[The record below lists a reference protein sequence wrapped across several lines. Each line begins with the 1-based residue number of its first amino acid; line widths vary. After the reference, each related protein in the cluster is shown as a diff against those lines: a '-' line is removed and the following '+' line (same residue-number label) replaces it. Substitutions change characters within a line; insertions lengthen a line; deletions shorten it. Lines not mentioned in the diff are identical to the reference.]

1 MKLRTSR
8 GRRSGRSLAVATGL
22 TALLATVLG
31 GAPALDGTPQRAA
44 AATDDRPTAA
54 GTEAAQA
61 KAVESGRKVE
71 VLSLRDERSTTHA
84 NPDGTF
90 TSRQYVQPVRVR
102 KNGEW
107 TDIDTTLV
115 RQKNGSWAPKA
126 ALAAMSF
133 SNGGNTTFAEIEK
146 DGRSLSLDWLDKL
159 PKPKIEGSTALYNNV
174 LRGVDLKVTASADG
188 FAHVLVVKDAKA
200 AAQPELAQL
209 DLPVKSQRIKVKKT
223 ENGGLTAADA
233 ATGGA
238 VFEAAQ
244 PMMWDSS
251 GATATPEGAASAPT
265 AAATPDT
272 TEVTTTADEVVTPP
286 DGARV
291 ADVGVDVAAGTLS
304 LKPDAGLLKGK
315 DTVYPVYIDPVT
327 KTANRSAWTMVSS
340 YYPSAEFWKFSDH
353 EGVGRCP
360 ADVSYQCA
368 PPDPSTGDVKRQF
381 FAIPTG
387 TFQDKKIVKA
397 EFAVTMVHTYSDSG
411 RTVELGRVNSSG
423 ASAINSGTNWSNQP
437 SLKDNITSQSPTNP
451 AGSCTSTNQNVR
463 FTVTGTVQKAA
474 DSGWDTTTFR
484 LKAGSESDYS
494 YWKRFCGNAHL
505 EVTYN
510 RPPLQPDMDDLQM
523 SPGGVCEYGN
533 ATEHYVAEVPVLSAY
548 IKDYDHGDLG
558 GNTEK
563 LQAQFQV
570 FWTKDGTSYT
580 KTATMPAKSTTD
592 ASNSGQTGVR
602 CSSTRQVPM
611 SRATV
616 RLASPCRR
624 T

>member
-1 MKLRTSR
+1 MDRHR
-8 GRRSGRSLAVATGL
+8 HHAGEAEERQ
-22 TALLATVLG
+22 LG
-31 GAPALDGTPQRAA
+31 A
-44 AATDDRPTAA
+44 
-54 GTEAAQA
+54 E
-61 KAVESGRKVE
+61 
-71 VLSLRDERSTTHA
+71 
-84 NPDGTF
+84 
-90 TSRQYVQPVRVR
+90 
-102 KNGEW
+102 
-107 TDIDTTLV
+107 
-115 RQKNGSWAPKA
+115 A

-209 DLPVKSQRIKVKKT
+209 DLPVKSQGIKVKKT

-272 TEVTTTADEVVTPP
+272 TEVTTTADEVVPPP

-558 GNTEK
+558 GNTEE